1 MGKKWVVFV
10 LTLTLLFCFIM
21 ESSQAQGKG
30 EYHGADSIFEKEGIV
45 ILWAIFKGSTEETSW
60 VYIRMIH
67 KKGDSGSFQIFS
79 VEAVDPFSNAK
90 EWVVK
95 GEYLKAS
102 QTVKRIRASFRDKT
116 GRRILFYQSKGDYQA
131 EKPAMTVYYL
141 GVPDTSPEFLSEK
154 EIEDYFAKA
163 LERLKRR

>member
-1 MGKKWVVFV
+1 MGKKWVAFV
-10 LTLTLLFCFIM
+10 LTLTLLFWFIM
-21 ESSQAQGKG
+21 ESSQAQGKR
-30 EYHGADSIFEKEGIV
+30 EYHGADSIFEKEGII

-60 VYIRMIH
+60 VYVKIIH
-67 KKGDSGSFQIFS
+67 KEGDSGSFQIFS
-79 VEAVDPFSNAK
+79 IEAVDPFSNAK

-102 QTVKRIRASFRDKT
+102 QTVKSVRASFRDKT
-116 GRRILFYQSKGDYQA
+116 ERRILLYRSKGDYQA
-131 EKPAMTVYYL
+131 EKPTMTVYYL

-163 LERLKRR
+163 LERLKKS

>member
-10 LTLTLLFCFIM
+10 LTLTLLFWFIM
-21 ESSQAQGKG
+21 ESSQAQGKR

-45 ILWAIFKGSTEETSW
+45 VLWAMMKGPTEETSW
-60 VYIRMIH
+60 VYIKIIQT
-67 KKGDSGSFQIFS
+67 GGGPTSFQLFG
-79 VEAVDPFSNAK
+79 VEAVDPFSNQK

-95 GEYLKAS
+95 GEACKKENM
-102 QTVKRIRASFRDKT
+102 VKSVRASFRDKT
-116 GRRILFYQSKGDYQA
+116 GRRILFYRSNGEYQA

-154 EIEDYFAKA
+154 DIEDYFVKA
-163 LERLKRR
+163 LERVKTR

>member
-1 MGKKWVVFV
+1 MKLRALLILV
-10 LTLTLLFCFIM
+10 LGLLFWFATG
-21 ESSQAQGKG
+21 SSYAYGEK

-45 ILWAIFKGSTEETSW
+45 ILWAILKGSTEETSW
-60 VYIRMIH
+60 VYIKMIS
-67 KKGDSGSFQIFS
+67 SGSGPIPFPVFS

-95 GEYLKAS
+95 GENLRKS
-102 QTVKRIRASFRDKT
+102 QIVKSVRASFRDKT
-116 GRRILFYQSKGDYQA
+116 GRRILFYRSKEDCQA

-154 EIEDYFAKA
+154 EIEGYFVKA
-163 LERLKRR
+163 LERAKTR

>member
-10 LTLTLLFCFIM
+10 LTLTLLFWFIM
-21 ESSQAQGKG
+21 ESSQAQGKT
-30 EYHGADSIFEKEGIV
+30 EYHGADSIFEKEGII
-45 ILWAIFKGSTEETSW
+45 ILWGIFKGSTEETSW
-60 VYIRMIH
+60 VYIKIIH
-67 KKGDSGSFQIFS
+67 KEGDFGSFQIFS
-79 VEAVDPFSNAK
+79 VEAVDPFSNQK

-95 GEYLKAS
+95 GEAFKKENM
-102 QTVKRIRASFRDKT
+102 VKSIGASFREKT

-154 EIEDYFAKA
+154 EAEDYFEKA
-163 LERLKRR
+163 LERLKKR

>member
-10 LTLTLLFCFIM
+10 LTLTLLFWFIM
-21 ESSQAQGKG
+21 ESSQAQGKR
-30 EYHGADSIFEKEGIV
+30 EYHGADSIFEKEGII
-45 ILWAIFKGSTEETSW
+45 ILWGIFKGSTEETSW
-60 VYIRMIH
+60 VYIKIIH
-67 KKGDSGSFQIFS
+67 KEGDSGSFQIFS
-79 VEAVDPFSNAK
+79 VEAVDPFSNQK

-95 GEYLKAS
+95 GEVFKKEN
-102 QTVKRIRASFRDKT
+102 TVKSIRASFREKT
-116 GRRILFYQSKGDYQA
+116 GRRILFYRSKGDYQA

-163 LERLKRR
+163 LERLKKR